1 MMDLIERA
9 AEKLKQAS
17 GESLVERAVEKIGDA
32 APKPDDTA
40 AGVASESGKTGEV
53 GAKTAAPTVTPIE
66 PAREARSSRQISIDL
81 DDLSKRGF
89 IVLGGPQTRIAEEF
103 RIIKRQLL
111 LKAFGGLSQGDRSN
125 IIMVTSAQPGEGKTF
140 SSINLAMS
148 IASERDLTV
157 LLIDADVARPQLLK
171 TLGVEA
177 GTGLVDAIVD
187 NDVTMADCLL
197 RTNVENLTLLPAGK
211 PHPLA
216 TELLASERMGQIIDE
231 IAKRY
236 SDRVVIFDSP
246 PVLASSATSVL
257 ALHVGQVLFV
267 VETDRTKET
276 QVTESLSLI
285 NGCKDIKLMLNKA
298 GFDMGKDRFG
308 AYYGYDHA

>member
-1 MMDLIERA
+1 MLF
-9 AEKLKQAS
+9 
-17 GESLVERAVEKIGDA
+17 
-32 APKPDDTA
+32 
-40 AGVASESGKTGEV
+40 
-53 GAKTAAPTVTPIE
+53 
-66 PAREARSSRQISIDL
+66 RS
-81 DDLSKRGF
+81 
-89 IVLGGPQTRIAEEF
+89 
-103 RIIKRQLL
+103 
-111 LKAFGGLSQGDRSN
+111 
-125 IIMVTSAQPGEGKTF
+125 
-140 SSINLAMS
+140 
-148 IASERDLTV
+148 
-157 LLIDADVARPQLLK
+157 

-177 GTGLVDAIVD
+177 GKGLVDAIVD

-308 AYYGYDHA
+308 AYYGYDHV